1 MFQCQ
6 AISAK
11 ERKKKREIKMPFRQN
26 VVVSATFLD
35 FQANIFPLLF
45 KPMDRKF
52 PIQGFEQDGSNGVL
66 FFDQTPFLGT
76 LGFYIS

>member
-6 AISAK
+6 AISGYK
-11 ERKKKREIKMPFRQN
+11 RKKEEKKNIPFRQN
-26 VVVSATFLD
+26 VVVAATFLD

-66 FFDQTPFLGT
+66 FVL
-76 LGFYIS
+76 I